1 MIDVS
6 ILYLNEAGATFD
18 FDYYREQHMTM
29 IQQKM
34 AGACIHFTIE
44 KGLQGPVP
52 GSAPTYI
59 AIGHL
64 FFESLDAFAS
74 AFGPHAKAIGADIA
88 NYTSLKPII
97 QISEVLVG

>member
-1 MIDVS
+1 
-6 ILYLNEAGATFD
+6 
-18 FDYYREQHMTM
+18 MTM

-34 AGACIHFTIE
+34 AGACSHFTIE

-97 QISEVLVG
+97 QISEVIVG

>member
-1 MIDVS
+1 M
-6 ILYLNEAGATFD
+6 A
-18 FDYYREQHMTM
+18 M

-34 AGACIHFTIE
+34 AGACCHFTIE

>member
-6 ILYLNEAGATFD
+6 ILYPNEASATFD
-18 FDYYREQHMTM
+18 FDYYREQHMMM

-34 AGACIHFTIE
+34 AGACSHFTIE
-44 KGLQGPVP
+44 KSLQGPVP
-52 GSAPTYI
+52 GSDPTYL

-64 FFESLDAFAS
+64 FFESLDAFTA
-74 AFGPHAKAIGADIA
+74 AFGPHAKTIGADIA
-88 NYTSLKPII
+88 NYTNLKPII

>member
-6 ILYLNEAGATFD
+6 ILYPNEAGATFD
-18 FDYYREQHMTM
+18 FDYYREHHMTM

-34 AGACIHFTIE
+34 AGACSHFTIE

-64 FFESLDAFAS
+64 FFESLDAFTS

-97 QISEVLVG
+97 QISEVIVG

>member
-6 ILYLNEAGATFD
+6 ILYPNEAGATFD

-29 IQQKM
+29 IHHKM
-34 AGACIHFTIE
+34 AGACSHFTIE

-52 GSAPTYI
+52 GSEPTYI

-64 FFESLDAFAS
+64 FVSVRPTHLTQFSGLPSF
-74 AFGPHAKAIGADIA
+74 IR
-88 NYTSLKPII
+88 
-97 QISEVLVG
+97 